1 MNDDEKGNMWI
12 DLGVV
17 GRDMGKGGGG
27 VLWLGYIYSQRT
39 SNAPMLCRQTY
50 PGSPNVITSSD

>member
-1 MNDDEKGNMWI
+1 MSDDEKGNMWI

-27 VLWLGYIYSQRT
+27 RESCG
-39 SNAPMLCRQTY
+39 
-50 PGSPNVITSSD
+50 